1 MNRPLT
7 ISIVVAVFILL
18 FSVERAV
25 SLRQPKARL
34 PARVLVNLSVSALAF
49 GAAAIFVQPVVDRLI
64 DWTARTSFGLL
75 PLAGIS
81 GGLELVFGFLLLDLS
96 FYYWHVANHRIP
108 FLWRFHNVHH
118 IDPDLDV
125 STGFRFHFGE
135 IALSSI
141 FRVVQIGLIGPS
153 LTTFLVYEL
162 VFLVN
167 TLFHHSNVRL
177 PVDVERLLNK
187 VFVTPRM
194 HGIHHSQVRTELNS
208 NFSVVFSWWDRLHRT
223 LRLNVPQAR
232 IVIGVPGYSMPGDNS
247 LWHCLSLP
255 FRAQRDYWRTSD
267 GQLVRRDT
275 QLSAAQTRLAE

>member
-7 ISIVVAVFILL
+7 ISIVVGVFILL
-18 FSVERAV
+18 FVVERAV
-25 SLRQPKARL
+25 SLRHPKARL
-34 PARVLVNLSVSALAF
+34 LARVLVNLSISALAF
-49 GAAAIFVQPVVDRLI
+49 AAAAIFVQPVVARLI
-64 DWTARTSFGLL
+64 DWTAQTSFGLL
-75 PLAGIS
+75 PLAGLS
-81 GGLELVFGFLLLDLS
+81 GGLELIFGFVLLDLS

-135 IALSSI
+135 VALSSI

-153 LTTFLVYEL
+153 LVTFLVYEL
-162 VFLVN
+162 FFLVN

-177 PVDVERLLNK
+177 PVNFERLLNK

-255 FRAQRDYWRTSD
+255 FRAQRDYWRTPD
-267 GQLVRRDT
+267 GQLVRRDV